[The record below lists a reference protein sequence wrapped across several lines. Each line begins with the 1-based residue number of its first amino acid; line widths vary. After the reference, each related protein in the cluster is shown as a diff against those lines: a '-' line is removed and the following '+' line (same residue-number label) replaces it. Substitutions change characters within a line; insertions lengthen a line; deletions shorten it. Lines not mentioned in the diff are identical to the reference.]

1 MAHHKRP
8 AASTFHADNGESSRA
23 AAARCPSN
31 LPPQYAEIFED
42 PAKQLIPPGSSG
54 EKCELGKGDDREDMA
69 LKLSGDRQSEL
80 NSATEVQFLGIPV
93 EDTGRQDVNDLM
105 DEFMRTYPPP
115 PYSEHAITGKLPCPV
130 IIPQRRPRD
139 WKRGFARAY
148 APVLA
153 ECGINQ
159 AMFLDFLKTFHA
171 ASKFSP
177 WLHVVN
183 FAATGVGTLGFPF
196 AFGIARTYY

>member
-8 AASTFHADNGESSRA
+8 AASTFHASNGESSRA
-23 AAARCPSN
+23 AAARCPSD
-31 LPPQYAEIFED
+31 LLPQYAEIFED
-42 PAKQLIPPGSSG
+42 PAKKLVTPGSSG
-54 EKCELGKGDDREDMA
+54 EKCKLGKGDKREDMA
-69 LKLSGDRQSEL
+69 LQLASDTQSEL
-80 NSATEVQFLGIPV
+80 NSAAGVQFLGIPV
-93 EDTGRQDVNDLM
+93 DDTGRQDLNALM
-105 DEFMRTYPPP
+105 DEFMSTYPPP
-115 PYSEHAITGKLPCPV
+115 PYSEHATGKLPCPV

-183 FAATGVGTLGFPF
+183 LAAAGVGTLGFPI